1 MDWYV
6 GSSIEEL
13 VVPKDQ
19 EPSDRF
25 LLSESWPNWGTSD
38 SESFDFP
45 SKSFDIDSKLT
56 REKLDPNGDFFSNE
70 VEGES
75 CIHDKDRCSSS
86 IDGGTS
92 EESLY
97 RTAVSC
103 DQLDSLSGF
112 EQMDDIFFSSLIE
125 DLTGTE
131 NLHHSFCF
139 EPEFQNHMVNG
150 DNVSRDMILD
160 THSILSGTHS
170 MGSSMHLKTHIFS
183 PTVDQENNKVPA
195 PLLISCNSGQK
206 HCPVVKVP
214 LSKVLVPSEHNRIN
228 EHMDEE
234 TSLEESVL
242 QDLESVMAQLTDKTR
257 LCFRDALYRLAKNSR
272 QHEERQ
278 DHNGNM
284 SMKTSPWTGQEEK
297 MRPERRQNM
306 ELETN
311 IIDRTVANLMF
322 NKMDIITEHDFPASA
337 SISFRE
343 EATKPLN
350 YKPQSKSPP
359 ACPLF
364 SSDCE
369 VPILCQGETKT
380 SDSRCTQPNN
390 VYGNVYEMLV

>member
-139 EPEFQNHMVNG
+139 EPEFQNHM
-150 DNVSRDMILD
+150 
-160 THSILSGTHS
+160 
-170 MGSSMHLKTHIFS
+170 
-183 PTVDQENNKVPA
+183 
-195 PLLISCNSGQK
+195 
-206 HCPVVKVP
+206 VP